1 MRSSRLILSL
11 PLSLSV
17 VPTVAHGGESA
28 PIEEFRKQNA
38 ERQPLDQALIRFG
51 VQSGISIIFD
61 RRLTDGKNARPI
73 DESLPPFKALSE
85 SLLENDLRVRRVR
98 DDIWAIVERAP
109 IQMPRPVKKWID
121 VDSAISGGRETLE
134 KPIVVTGT
142 RIQREDLNA
151 LSPVHIISSNQL
163 VLSNTVNSEQYL
175 NTLPQV
181 VPSFDQ
187 TSNNPGDGSARVD
200 LRGLGAVRT
209 LVLVDGARFV
219 GLGPTFVVDINNI
232 PSALVERIDVVT
244 GGASAVYG
252 SDAVAGV
259 VNFIM
264 KKDFEGIQLDAS
276 HELSAAGWDA
286 NTTNVALTVGGNF
299 GDGRGNA
306 VVLASYTNRNPLING
321 DRAFSSDTLQDAGA
335 GATTFSTGGSGNIPQ
350 GLIVSLAG
358 NNFGLSNFDLAGNV
372 LPSTNTNFAPGFVF
386 EDFDPACG
394 AANANS
400 CSGVRVESGG
410 SLRGVRFGVAPN
422 NDQYN
427 YAPAN
432 YLQLPQE
439 RFNISALAS
448 YEINDHIEA
457 YMRGVF
463 SESVVDAQLAPT
475 PAGLTLTVN
484 LDNPALTALPTLLS
498 MISGSTANN
507 GNGTATVFITKRY
520 EEVGF
525 RNSLR
530 DTTGYQI
537 LTGIRGDLND
547 QWSYDTFFNF
557 SRSTVTQVQTGNISS
572 SAVQA
577 GVLCDGGPTSIA
589 NACTAPYVD
598 LFGGQGGISA
608 AGATFIGRTGTR
620 IEEIEQTQWVGRITG
635 DVNFLRSPWSKKDA
649 AVVLGLEYRELFA
662 RTIPDSALGPDVR
675 GFNPVLPVGG
685 RYDVYEAFGEV
696 QIPVITDK
704 PFFDSFAIN
713 GAYRY
718 SDYSITNVG
727 GVHTFAVGG
736 DWSPISEVRF
746 RAQFQRAVRAP
757 NIFELFAV
765 STLGFPTASDPCSG
779 GPNGD
784 FSTATI
790 ASTCIAAGVPA
801 AVVGANIQ
809 PQGQVQILTGGN
821 PNLTQETGDT
831 LTVGMVWQP
840 EAIDGLSLQIDY
852 FGISIKDAITTIPV
866 QTLLNECHLFGIA
879 SACSALAGGR
889 NPNGVFGR
897 GFPFVAN
904 IGEVNAS
911 RVETNGID
919 ANASYSFDVLNGSF
933 SALYYGT
940 YVLGS
945 SFKRS
950 ATSTPIECA
959 GLFGPQICSGG
970 LEPLSEYKHTVQVE
984 YTQGPFTANLRWR
997 ALSGVDATVTGLSDL
1012 SDDIGFFNYL
1022 DVTTQYA
1029 VNENLD
1035 LTVGVRNI
1043 TGKDAPLLGSTVN
1056 EQGNTW
1062 PATYTPFGRQLFFGA
1077 SLRF

>member
-1 MRSSRLILSL
+1 MLDTKKSRLKGRLLSASV
-11 PLSLSV
+11 LS
-17 VPTVAHGGESA
+17 SA
-28 PIEEFRKQNA
+28 AAFTAMPV
-38 ERQPLDQALIRFG
+38 QA
-51 VQSGISIIFD
+51 QD
-61 RRLTDGKNARPI
+61 ADA
-73 DESLPPFKALSE
+73 
-85 SLLENDLRVRRVR
+85 
-98 DDIWAIVERAP
+98 DD
-109 IQMPRPVKKWID
+109 
-121 VDSAISGGRETLE
+121 T
-134 KPIVVTGT
+134 IVVTGT
-142 RIQREDLNA
+142 RITRDDLNA
-151 LSPVHIISSNQL
+151 PSPVTTVTSEQL
-163 VLSNTVNSEQYL
+163 VLTNTVNSEQFL

-187 TSNNPGDGSARVD
+187 TSNNPGDGSARVS
-200 LRGLGAVRT
+200 LRGLGSNRT

-219 GLGPTFVVDINNI
+219 GLGPTFVVDLNNI
-232 PSALVERIDVVT
+232 PSALVERVDVVT

-306 VVLASYTNRNPLING
+306 VVFASYTTREALFNG
-321 DRAFSSDTLQDAGA
+321 DRAFSSDTLQDAGT

-350 GLIVSLAG
+350 GLIVSLTG
-358 NNFGLSNFDLAGNV
+358 NNFGLSNFDAAGNA
-372 LPSTNTNFAPGFVF
+372 LPSTNSNFAPGFVF

-427 YAPAN
+427 YAPTN

-439 RFNISALAS
+439 RYNISALAS

-608 AGATFIGRTGTR
+608 AGATFIGRTG
-620 IEEIEQTQWVGRITG
+620 IIFDEVEQTQWVGTLSG
-635 DVNFLRSPWSKKDA
+635 DLDGLRTPWADAGA
-649 AVVLGLEYRELFA
+649 AVVFGLEYRELFA

-675 GFNPVLPVGG
+675 GFNAALPVGG

-704 PFFDSFAIN
+704 PFFDSFVIN

-718 SDYSITNVG
+718 SDYSLTNVG

-736 DWSPISEVRF
+736 DWSPIPEVRF

-757 NIFELFAV
+757 NISELFA
-765 STLGFPTASDPCSG
+765 SATNGFPTASDPCSG
-779 GPNGD
+779 GINGS
-784 FSTATI
+784 FSPATI
-790 ASTCIAAGVPA
+790 VSTCIAAGVPA
-801 AVVGANIQ
+801 AAVGTNIQ
-809 PQGQVQILTGGN
+809 ANGQVQILSGGN

-831 LTVGMVWQP
+831 LTIGMVWQP
-840 EAIDGLSLQIDY
+840 EAIDGLTLQVDY
-852 FGISIKDAITTIPV
+852 YDIEIKNAITVIPV
-866 QTLLNECHLFGIA
+866 QTLLNECHISNLAA
-879 SACSALAGGR
+879 SCAAIAGGR
-889 NPNGVFGR
+889 NLGGSFGR
-897 GFPFVAN
+897 AQPFVAN
-904 IGEVNAS
+904 VGTVNAAN
-911 RVETNGID
+911 VKTNGID
-919 ANASYSFDVLNGSF
+919 ANVSYAFDAMNGSI
-933 SALYYGT
+933 SLQYYGT
-940 YVLGS
+940 YILGN
-945 SFKRS
+945 SFQSS
-950 ATSTPIECA
+950 ATAPVVECA
-959 GLFGPQICSGG
+959 GFFGPQICSGG
-970 LEPLSEYKHTVQVE
+970 AEPISQYKHTAQIG
-984 YTQGPFTANLRWR
+984 YSQGPLTASLRWR